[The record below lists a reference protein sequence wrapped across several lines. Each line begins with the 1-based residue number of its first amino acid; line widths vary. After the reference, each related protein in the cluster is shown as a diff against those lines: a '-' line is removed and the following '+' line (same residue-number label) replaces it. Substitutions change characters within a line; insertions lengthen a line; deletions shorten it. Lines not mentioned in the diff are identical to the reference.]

1 MAKASI
7 EKRVDRLEEALTE
20 LAQQSRVTEIKLA
33 AFIQEMRDYREEN
46 DRMIQEMKEENNRM
60 IQEMKED
67 TRLLGERLDK
77 TIQEMKEDTRI
88 FKERTDK
95 TIQEM
100 KEENN
105 RMIQEMKEDTRL
117 LGERLDKTIQEM
129 KEDTRIFKEG
139 VNVYQDR
146 LDKTVQEMKEDT
158 RLLGERLDKTIQEMK
173 EDTRLFKEG
182 TDRTIQDMK
191 ESTKTFEENMNKTI
205 RDMNRRWGELANKMG
220 TVTEDIVAPGFPF
233 LIERHFGLSLDD
245 ISCRRKVKDKSG
257 NRWEFDLV
265 ARSGNIAFIVD
276 VKSDYNKIEYLDH
289 FIQVL
294 LPKAAELLPDLKG
307 CKIIGCIASFR
318 LAPSIIERASE
329 MGILAIS
336 LGGDYLEFCNQ
347 EVVESIRQT
356 IGG

>member
-1 MAKASI
+1 LAKASI

-20 LAQQSRVTEIKLA
+20 LAQQSRVTEIRLA
-33 AFIQEMRDYREEN
+33 TFIQEMQDYREEN

-77 TIQEMKEDTRI
+77 TIQEMKE
-88 FKERTDK
+88 
-95 TIQEM
+95 
-100 KEENN
+100 ENN

-129 KEDTRIFKEG
+129 KEDTRIFREG
-139 VNVYQDR
+139 VKVYQDR
-146 LDKTVQEMKEDT
+146 MDKTVQ
-158 RLLGERLDKTIQEMK
+158 
-173 EDTRLFKEG
+173 
-182 TDRTIQDMK
+182 
-191 ESTKTFEENMNKTI
+191 
-205 RDMNRRWGELANKMG
+205 DMNRRWGELAKKMG

-233 LIERHFGLSLDD
+233 LIERYFGLSLDD

-276 VKSDYNKIEYLDH
+276 VKSDYNRVEYLDH
-289 FIQVL
+289 FTQVV
-294 LPKAAELLPDLKG
+294 LPKATELLPDLKG

-318 LAPSIIERASE
+318 LTPSIIERASQ

-347 EVVESIRQT
+347 EVVESIREA
-356 IGG
+356 IRG

>member
-33 AFIQEMRDYREEN
+33 TFIQEMRDYREEN

-105 RMIQEMKEDTRL
+105 RMMREMKEDTRL

-205 RDMNRRWGELANKMG
+205 QDMNRRWGELANKMG

-233 LIERHFGLSLDD
+233 LIERYFGLSLDD

-276 VKSDYNKIEYLDH
+276 VKSDYNRVEYLDH
-289 FIQVL
+289 FAQVV

-307 CKIIGCIASFR
+307 SKIIGCIASFR
-318 LAPSIIERASE
+318 LAPSIIERASQ

-347 EVVESIRQT
+347 EVVESIRET

>member
-20 LAQQSRVTEIKLA
+20 LAQQSRVTEIRLA
-33 AFIQEMRDYREEN
+33 TFIQEMQDYREEN

-77 TIQEMKEDTRI
+77 TIQEMKE
-88 FKERTDK
+88 
-95 TIQEM
+95 
-100 KEENN
+100 ENN

-129 KEDTRIFKEG
+129 KEDTRIFREG
-139 VNVYQDR
+139 VKVYQDR
-146 LDKTVQEMKEDT
+146 MDKTVQ
-158 RLLGERLDKTIQEMK
+158 
-173 EDTRLFKEG
+173 
-182 TDRTIQDMK
+182 
-191 ESTKTFEENMNKTI
+191 
-205 RDMNRRWGELANKMG
+205 DMNRRWGELANKMG

-233 LIERHFGLSLDD
+233 LIERYFGLSLDD

-276 VKSDYNKIEYLDH
+276 VKSDYNRVEYLDH
-289 FIQVL
+289 FTQVV
-294 LPKAAELLPDLKG
+294 LPKATELLPDLKG

-318 LAPSIIERASE
+318 LTPSIIERASQ

-347 EVVESIRQT
+347 EVVESIREA
-356 IGG
+356 IRG

>member
-191 ESTKTFEENMNKTI
+191 ESTKAFEENMNKTI

-347 EVVESIRQT
+347 EVVETIRET
-356 IGG
+356 IGE

>member
-347 EVVESIRQT
+347 EVVESIRET

>member
-191 ESTKTFEENMNKTI
+191 ESTKAFEENMNKTI

-233 LIERHFGLSLDD
+233 LIERHFDLSLDD

-347 EVVESIRQT
+347 EVVEIIRET
-356 IGG
+356 IGE

>member
-60 IQEMKED
+60 TQEMKED

-105 RMIQEMKEDTRL
+105 RMIWEMKEDTRL

-191 ESTKTFEENMNKTI
+191 ESTKAFEENMNKTI

-220 TVTEDIVAPGFPF
+220 TVAEDIVAPGFPF

-347 EVVESIRQT
+347 EVVETIRET
-356 IGG
+356 IGE

>member
-1 MAKASI
+1 MARAPL
-7 EKRVDRLEEALTE
+7 ERRVDRLEEALTE
-20 LAQQSRVTEIKLA
+20 LAKHSRITEARLA
-33 AFIQEMRDYREEN
+33 SFIQEMRDYREEN
-46 DRMIQEMKEENNRM
+46 DRMIREMREENDRM
-60 IQEMKED
+60 IREMRED
-67 TRLLGERLDK
+67 TRTLGEHLDK

-100 KEENN
+100 KE
-105 RMIQEMKEDTRL
+105 DTRT

-129 KEDTRIFKEG
+129 KEDTRIFREG
-139 VNVYQDR
+139 VKVYQDR
-146 LDKTVQEMKEDT
+146 M
-158 RLLGERLDKTIQEMK
+158 DKTIK
-173 EDTRLFKEG
+173 
-182 TDRTIQDMK
+182 
-191 ESTKTFEENMNKTI
+191 
-205 RDMNRRWGELANKMG
+205 DMNRKWGELANKMG

-233 LIERHFGLSLDD
+233 LIERYFGLSLDD

-276 VKSDYNKIEYLDH
+276 VKSDYNRVEYLDH
-289 FIQVL
+289 FTQLV
-294 LPKAAELLPDLKG
+294 LPKAAELLPELGG

-318 LAPSIIERASE
+318 LDPSIIEKASE

-347 EVVESIRQT
+347 EVVETIKQT
-356 IGG
+356 IGGN